1 MWVSLSNL
9 RTKPFT
15 FFSLGLEALPA
26 LGGYTMDPNG
36 APAEGYG
43 TALQVPNS
51 MYVII
56 NKATWLL

>member
-1 MWVSLSNL
+1 MIIRRPLARVRSHVWVSLSNL

-26 LGGYTMDPNG
+26 LGGFTMDPNG

-43 TALQVPNS
+43 TAPGAEQ
-51 MYVII
+51 
-56 NKATWLL
+56 

>member
-1 MWVSLSNL
+1 MRLAC
-9 RTKPFT
+9 TFT

-43 TALQVPNS
+43 TPSAEQYNLTPV
-51 MYVII
+51 
-56 NKATWLL
+56 